1 MLKLK
6 AKGLI
11 NNCLVKDKLA
21 SIFEGFLPKWV
32 SANETDLVSVEDEAQ
47 ANFGKK
53 HQKGK
58 VSFLALTRKWC
69 LKR

>member
-21 SIFEGFLPKWV
+21 SIVVQMWTKVTSGL
-32 SANETDLVSVEDEAQ
+32 SVRRQLCSQMRYEA
-47 ANFGKK
+47 K
-53 HQKGK
+53 
-58 VSFLALTRKWC
+58 
-69 LKR
+69 

>member
-11 NNCLVKDKLA
+11 NNYLVKDKLA

-53 HQKGK
+53 H
-58 VSFLALTRKWC
+58 
-69 LKR
+69 

>member
-11 NNCLVKDKLA
+11 KNYLVKDKVT

-47 ANFGKK
+47 ANLEKK
-53 HQKGK
+53 KKKGK
-58 VSFLALTRKWC
+58 VSFYP
-69 LKR
+69 

>member
-1 MLKLK
+1 MLLLKLK

-11 NNCLVKDKLA
+11 NYIIKLIKDKLA
-21 SIFEGFLPKWV
+21 SIFEGFLLKWV

-53 HQKGK
+53 HQKGE
-58 VSFLALTRKWC
+58 VSFYP
-69 LKR
+69 

>member
-11 NNCLVKDKLA
+11 NNYLVKDKLA
-21 SIFEGFLPKWV
+21 SIFEGFCQSECLRMRR
-32 SANETDLVSVEDEAQ
+32 TLVRLSDEAQ

-58 VSFLALTRKWC
+58 VSFLSLTRK
-69 LKR
+69 